1 MLSSIAN
8 TSCEG
13 NGNLLQMHWQVPQIG
28 QCLNRDH
35 KSASAK
41 QQRFP
46 LTLQRI
52 RYTMPTAR
60 RCISFALM
68 HMQVRVDATGQPE
81 RSAPGP
87 DGDCLAPAR
96 NIWQKTCWWHITPS
110 RFQLND
116 VDALHGCLRRTRR
129 RRLPFFA
136 FGNRPPGQEWVGRR
150 AVNETRMDFS
160 SRSWRKL
167 HLGKKST
174 SLKHQYRREFV
185 PPIQF
190 ENRYNYLSAIQ
201 YLRVLSVL
209 VDPEP
214 HEPVVQYSS
223 SLWLQD
229 YNFFRETNKRHCNSG
244 LWNPTCRCRK
254 QWPPQQQRTCRQR
267 YEAGPTRFSNRA
279 ARHS

>member
-87 DGDCLAPAR
+87 DGHCLAPCPEHMAK
-96 NIWQKTCWWHITPS
+96 N
-110 RFQLND
+110 
-116 VDALHGCLRRTRR
+116 
-129 RRLPFFA
+129 
-136 FGNRPPGQEWVGRR
+136 
-150 AVNETRMDFS
+150 
-160 SRSWRKL
+160 
-167 HLGKKST
+167 
-174 SLKHQYRREFV
+174 
-185 PPIQF
+185 
-190 ENRYNYLSAIQ
+190 
-201 YLRVLSVL
+201 VL
-209 VDPEP
+209 VA
-214 HEPVVQYSS
+214 HHAQ
-223 SLWLQD
+223 SLPAQ
-229 YNFFRETNKRHCNSG
+229 
-244 LWNPTCRCRK
+244 
-254 QWPPQQQRTCRQR
+254 
-267 YEAGPTRFSNRA
+267 
-279 ARHS
+279 